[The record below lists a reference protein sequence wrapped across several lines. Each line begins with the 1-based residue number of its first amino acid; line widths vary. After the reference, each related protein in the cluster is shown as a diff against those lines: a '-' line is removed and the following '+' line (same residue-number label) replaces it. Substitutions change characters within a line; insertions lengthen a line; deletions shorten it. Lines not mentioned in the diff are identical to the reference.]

1 MANTNI
7 STQKL
12 SLGHKIFGTKPND
25 GDIQP
30 KHAWSYSIA
39 GFGQNL
45 VCAVIGSYLPV
56 FMTDGAGFSALFV
69 ALLML
74 ITRFF
79 DAFNDPI
86 MGSIVDKTKTKFGK
100 CRPYLLWTPIPIAI
114 ATILCFM
121 PVFGWSGSTGIE
133 KKIIAGKYVGATILY
148 VIWTILYTAIDVPY
162 WGLSTTMTND
172 TYKRGKLLTVAR
184 LIATLGAG
192 VVTVIV
198 PLITDS
204 LTRDFSYKYEI
215 FSRAFNMTKETALD
229 SSLLQ
234 SAEKFAQQK
243 GDKLQWIYFYT
254 AIVLS
259 VLALPMLFIGFINTK
274 ELNCGVDK
282 PRTLKENLGL
292 LIKNKPLMLIVLSG
306 VLGSARMVFAF
317 TGGLYFAKY
326 VWSGVEFL
334 HIAGKPLFK
343 GESLF
348 TLITVAVVPGG
359 LIASVLMP
367 LITKKVGKKQPFI
380 WSHIVVGILMLLVYV
395 IGVITDR
402 GNYSKTSTV
411 VLVFIALF
419 LSGIPAGFSNIASY
433 AMIGDTVDY
442 LELKTGKRA
451 EGICFAMQTFINKS
465 GLAVGAFIGIL
476 AYNLAGIKA
485 NQTGSLNAVGKDKF
499 WAMLM
504 LFAAL
509 STIATAIPLFF
520 YKFNESEQK
529 KAREEI
535 DKRKAEELGEKEGS
549 IKDSVL
555 EENKDVNNEE
565 IQVEIENEEKQNKIS
580 KQDIRIEDNNEES
593 IIENKETTNITELED
608 SNVKETDK

>member
-1 MANTNI
+1 MSKDNT
-7 STQKL
+7 STQRWA
-12 SLGHKIFGTKPND
+12 LGHKIFGTKPND
-25 GDIQP
+25 GDVQP
-30 KHAWSYSIA
+30 KHAWSYSLA

-74 ITRFF
+74 VTRFF

-86 MGSIVDKTKTKFGK
+86 MGAIVDKTKTKYGK
-100 CRPYLLWTPIPIAI
+100 CRPYLLWTPIPIAV
-114 ATILCFM
+114 ATVLCFL
-121 PVFGWSGSTGIE
+121 PVFGWSNGGDGVAA
-133 KKIIAGKYVGATILY
+133 KLVAGKYVAATILY
-148 VIWTILYTAIDVPY
+148 LIWTILYTAIDVPY

-172 TYKRGKLLTVAR
+172 TYKRGKILTVTR
-184 LIATLGAG
+184 LVATLGAG
-192 VVTVIV
+192 IVTVIV
-198 PLITDS
+198 PMVTDK
-204 LTRDFSYKYEI
+204 LTRDLSYQYDI
-215 FSRAFNMTKETALD
+215 FSKAFQASGEKEIALKNIASQFAQLKGEKLQIIYFVTAL
-229 SSLLQ
+229 
-234 SAEKFAQQK
+234 
-243 GDKLQWIYFYT
+243 
-254 AIVLS
+254 
-259 VLALPMLFIGFINTK
+259 VLAIMSLPMLFIGFANTK
-274 ELNCGVDK
+274 ELSCGVEE
-282 PRTLKENLGL
+282 PRSLKENLGL
-292 LIKNKPLMLIVLSG
+292 LFKNKPLMLIVLSG

-359 LIASVLMP
+359 LVASVLMP
-367 LITKKVGKKQPFI
+367 LITKKAGKKQPFI
-380 WSHIVVGILMLLVYV
+380 WSHLVVGILMLLVYV
-395 IGVITDR
+395 IGLITDK

-411 VLVFIALF
+411 VLVFLALF

-433 AMIGDTVDY
+433 AMIGDSVDY

-476 AYNLAGIKA
+476 AFNLAGIKA
-485 NQTGSLNAVGKDKF
+485 NQTHSLSAVGKDKF

-520 YKFNESEQK
+520 YKFNESEQR

-535 DKRKAEELGEKEGS
+535 DKRNAEELAK
-549 IKDSVL
+549 L
-555 EENKDVNNEE
+555 EQNNAEQTAEVNE
-565 IQVEIENEEKQNKIS
+565 
-580 KQDIRIEDNNEES
+580 
-593 IIENKETTNITELED
+593 
-608 SNVKETDK
+608 